1 MATIATPVFE
11 EEYAGGTIARAQV
24 GLWRDGFRRLRR
36 NRLALAALV
45 YLILLLAGRD
55 RRDLLDA
62 VQPGDDPAQHAD
74 LPRSV
79 RARIR
84 SAPTSWGATC

>member
-1 MATIATPVFE
+1 MATIAPTL

-45 YLILLLAGRD
+45 YLAFLMLVAIIAVFWTPYNPAAIPSDDERASAAL
-55 RRDLLDA
+55 RRS
-62 VQPGDDPAQHAD
+62 
-74 LPRSV
+74 R
-79 RARIR
+79 
-84 SAPTSWGATC
+84 